1 MRASATPSPR
11 VDLDDR
17 ASYQCLDPTGM
28 LDLAIGFPAQLD
40 RAARIGAAFRPPD
53 TLRDPS
59 QIVLSG
65 MGGSAAAGDLL
76 ARLCEPAASI
86 PFLVNRDYRIPRFVG
101 PDTLFI
107 ASSYSGNTEE
117 TLAAVQQALR
127 RRARVVCVTTGGEL
141 GRIAARRKLPLIEIP
156 TDPPMP
162 PRAALAFSFIPLV
175 FLLSALGFL
184 PGARRQMREA
194 LDVTG
199 SLRDR
204 LHPDMP
210 RRRNRAKQLAT
221 YLYQKIPWVQGT
233 VGLMSAVAYR
243 WRCQFNEN
251 SKTLAYSSEYPEL
264 NHNEVVGWELP
275 SDLARGLGAIVL
287 KEPDAQPRIQ
297 ARIDI
302 TRELIGAKAD
312 PQIIEAEGHSPLARA
327 LWAVYLGDFTS
338 VYLAL
343 LSGRDPVAIV
353 AIQELKRRLA
363 GL

>member
-1 MRASATPSPR
+1 MQASATRKPR

-17 ASYQCLDPTGM
+17 ASYQGLDPTGM
-28 LDLAIGFPAQLD
+28 LDLAIDFPDQLE
-40 RAARIGAAFRPPD
+40 RAAEIGAAFRPPD
-53 TLRDPS
+53 ALRDPS
-59 QIVLSG
+59 LILLSG

-76 ARLCEPAASI
+76 ARLCEPTGSV
-86 PFLVNRDYRIPRFVG
+86 PFLVNRDYRIPKCVG

-117 TLAAVQQALR
+117 TLAATKQALR

-141 GRIAARRKLPLIEIP
+141 GGIAARRKLPLIEIP

-162 PRAALAFSFIPLV
+162 PRAALAFSFVPLL
-175 FLLSALGFL
+175 FLLSSLGLL
-184 PGARRQMREA
+184 PGARRQMKEA
-194 LDVTG
+194 LEVTRR
-199 SLRDR
+199 LREQ
-204 LHPDMP
+204 LHPETSST
-210 RRRNRAKQLAT
+210 RNRAKQLASH
-221 YLYQKIPWVQGT
+221 LFDKIPWVQGT

-275 SDLARGLGAIVL
+275 AHLARGLGVIVV

-302 TRELIGAKAD
+302 TRDLTGAKAD
-312 PQIIEAEGHSPLARA
+312 PQMIEAEGDSPLARA

-343 LSGRDPVAIV
+343 LGGHDPAAIAAIV
-353 AIQELKRRLA
+353 ELKRRLA
-363 GL
+363 RL

>member
-1 MRASATPSPR
+1 MQASATRPPR

-17 ASYQCLDPTGM
+17 ASCQDLDSKGM
-28 LDLAIGFPAQLD
+28 LDLAIDFPAQLE

-53 TLRDPS
+53 ALRDPS

-76 ARLCEPAASI
+76 ARLCDLAGSV
-86 PFLVNRDYRIPRFVG
+86 PFLVNRDYRVPKFVG

-117 TLAAVQQALR
+117 TLAAVKQALQ

-141 GRIAARRKLPLIEIP
+141 GKIATRRKLPLIEIP

-162 PRAALAFSFIPLV
+162 PRAALAFSFVPLV
-175 FLLSALGFL
+175 FLLASLGFL

-199 SLRDR
+199 RLREQLR
-204 LHPDMP
+204 PDVP
-210 RRRNRAKQLAT
+210 RQRNRAKQLAA
-221 YLYQKIPWVQGT
+221 YLYEKIPWVQGT

-275 SDLARGLGAIVL
+275 SDLARGLGVIVL
-287 KEPDAQPRIQ
+287 KEPDLQPRIQ

-312 PQIIEAEGHSPLARA
+312 PQMIEAEGDSPLARA

-343 LSGRDPVAIV
+343 LSGHDPVAIV

-363 GL
+363 QL